1 MIFLRSG
8 ERAKKRDGLLVDG
21 VNGNGKR
28 KEAAEG
34 EGEGG
39 EEEEER
45 VSECFRLEYM

>member
-21 VNGNGKR
+21 VNGKGKG
-28 KEAAEG
+28 KGKG
-34 EGEGG
+34 E